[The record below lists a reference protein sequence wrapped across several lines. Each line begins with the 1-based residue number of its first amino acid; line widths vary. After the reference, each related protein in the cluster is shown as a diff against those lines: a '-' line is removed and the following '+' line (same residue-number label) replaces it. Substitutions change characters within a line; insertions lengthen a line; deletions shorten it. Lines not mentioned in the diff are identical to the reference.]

1 MGMTDFH
8 GDEAK
13 KNLFGKKS
21 FFKIAN
27 SQKCNSVIDSRH
39 YAGTQDRLSS
49 NAQPDTPWAYQEWI
63 LK

>member
-39 YAGTQDRLSS
+39 YAGT
-49 NAQPDTPWAYQEWI
+49 
-63 LK
+63 